1 MRNRKQFIARVILT
15 VLTIAAVAAIFYNSS
30 LSAVES
36 SEQSSPITEYINSL
50 LASWHIPLTVTQSLV
65 RKAAH
70 FTEYAVLGTLLTAT
84 VHLYAQKRSRTLLLA
99 LPIGA
104 FVAVCDELIQLF
116 PAGRSCEVRDML
128 IDFCG
133 ILFAALIVTLIISV
147 IEKRR
152 NKKGMKEG

>member
-1 MRNRKQFIARVILT
+1 MGNRKSTAARIILT
-15 VLTIAAVAAIFYNSS
+15 VLTVTAVAAIFYNSS

-36 SEQSSPITEYINSL
+36 TEQSSPLTELINSFL
-50 LASWHIPLTVTQSLV
+50 SSLHIPLTLEETVI

-70 FTEYAVLGTLLTAT
+70 FTEYAVLGTLLTVT
-84 VHLYAQKRSRTLLLA
+84 VHLYVKKRSRTLLLA
-99 LPIGA
+99 LPLGA
-104 FVAVCDELIQLF
+104 VVAVCDELIQLF

-133 ILFAALIVTLIISV
+133 ILFAALIVTLIISN